1 MSRLEV
7 VEYRGEKRERH
18 PAEVE
23 AVHPNPRPVG
33 AASAEEA
40 SAGGEVDLLSL
51 HAPRQL
57 LRLEALVLTDG
68 VIERAVV
75 DDCGEADRPHLFFL
89 PEELIGPHFGER
101 VAWVLLIELP
111 LLRLQEFLA
120 LEKVV
125 DRP

>member
-23 AVHPNPRPVG
+23 TVHPNPRPVG